1 MKAVLHRRFAAAG
14 ELIAYS
20 RAHLRASV
28 SLNRSMFETD
38 AIPDHLVIIADGLR
52 EPRDPRALQVAKAA
66 RAKRRAENA
75 QTLAASYHRIAKKH
89 AARLERLRRGE

>member
-1 MKAVLHRRFAAAG
+1 MKAVLHRRADAAG

-28 SLNRSMFETD
+28 SLNQSMFADEV
-38 AIPDHLVIIADGLR
+38 PDHLVITAKGLR
-52 EPRDPRALQVAKAA
+52 EPPDPREVQASKTA

-75 QTLAASYHRIAKKH
+75 QTLAVTYHRIAKKH